1 MLNLW
6 LSEKPA
12 TNLWVRS
19 GGSQQAAYSL
29 EPTRLRIHK
38 RFAADRPT
46 GAKSA
51 LRSSPLRKQII
62 INSTPTEVRVAL
74 LENGTLAEVHIART
88 SEEAAAGNI
97 YKGKVL
103 RVLPGMQAAFVDI
116 GLEKAAFL
124 HASDIPSE
132 EELQASEDS
141 EDGEEPRAS
150 RSHIPIEKKI
160 RRGDEI
166 IAQIA
171 KEPMGTKGA
180 RITAHVSLPGKYLV
194 FMPTGNLVGVSKR
207 IGDDRERRR
216 LRDIIHGAKPETGG
230 IIARTSCGGLPKPD
244 IVADVRTIEGVWK
257 KVQDKATNAT
267 PPALLHADLDLVLRS
282 VRDMLSPDVDQ
293 VVVDKAPDYD
303 RTLGY
308 VTDFMPD
315 LAPRVELYSDLEP
328 IFDRYGV
335 EEQVAR
341 ATEAKVW
348 LKSGGYLVID
358 QGEALT
364 MIDVNTGRFVGKRS
378 QEETVLKTNLEAA
391 EEIVCQLRLRNIGGI
406 IILDLIDMDDPNHR
420 KQVSDTLEQAL
431 TKDKARTSILR
442 ISELG
447 LIQMTRKRTREN
459 LERLLSTPCPYC
471 DGRGRVK
478 SVPTMASEILRAIQR
493 EALRSS
499 QAATRVTVRANRDV
513 IAHLFEQE
521 EDAIQ
526 VLQQRYERD
535 VTLKVAENYHQ
546 EQFDVIAA

>member
-1 MLNLW
+1 M
-6 LSEKPA
+6 
-12 TNLWVRS
+12 
-19 GGSQQAAYSL
+19 
-29 EPTRLRIHK
+29 
-38 RFAADRPT
+38 
-46 GAKSA
+46 
-51 LRSSPLRKQII
+51 RKQII
-62 INSTPTEVRVAL
+62 INSNPSEVRVAL
-74 LENGTLAEVHIART
+74 LENGTLAEIHIART

-97 YKGKVL
+97 YKGRAL

-132 EELQASEDS
+132 EDVTSV
-141 EDGEEPRAS
+141 EDGEEADEGRSPRN
-150 RSHIPIEKKI
+150 HIPIEKKL
-160 RRGDEI
+160 RRGDEV

-194 FMPTGNLVGVSKR
+194 YMPSGNLVGVSKR

-216 LRDIIHGAKPETGG
+216 LRDIINGAKPAAGG
-230 IIARTSCGGLPKPD
+230 IIARTSCGGLPKAD
-244 IVADVRTIEGVWK
+244 IIEDVRAIEGVWK
-257 KVQDKATNAT
+257 GVLQKAEKAT

-293 VVVDKAPDYD
+293 VVVDKDADFQ

-308 VTDFMPD
+308 VRDFMPD

-391 EEIVCQLRLRNIGGI
+391 EEIVWQLRLRNIGGI
-406 IILDLIDMDDPNHR
+406 IILDLIDMDDPGHR

-431 TKDKARTSILR
+431 TRDKARTSILR
-442 ISELG
+442 ISEMG

-459 LERLLSTPCPYC
+459 LERLLSIPCPAC
-471 DGRGRVK
+471 DGRGRIK
-478 SVPTMASEILRAIQR
+478 SVLTMASEILRAVQR

-499 QAATRVTVRANRDV
+499 KTATKVTVRANRDV

-521 EDAIQ
+521 EDAIR
-526 VLQQRYERD
+526 VLQDRYERS
-535 VTLKVAENYHQ
+535 VTLKIAENYHQ